1 MSFSTPTSTFARS
14 SALHEMTAKGRTRSR
29 TWPGRVCSPQTL
41 CPDRP
46 KNCCDPIADGRPPL
60 AQLSSSE
67 QDTQHRL
74 PANEAAFFAADISTN
89 RPPLGESGR
98 ERPPCSG
105 GRSSRWPAA
114 GGRSRPDLF
123 GISCGTFWAS
133 CEHDISHVRSRLT
146 PASAVCSV
154 QPSLLLLQTQ
164 GG

>member
-1 MSFSTPTSTFARS
+1 MSFSTPISTFARS
-14 SALHEMTAKGRTRSR
+14 SVLHEMNTKGRTHSR
-29 TWPGRVCSPQTL
+29 TWSGRVCSSQTL

-46 KNCCDPIADGRPPL
+46 KNCCDPTADGRTGL
-60 AQLSSSE
+60 AQLSSSKR
-67 QDTQHRL
+67 DTQHRL
-74 PANEAAFFAADISTN
+74 PENEAASFAADTSTN

-105 GRSSRWPAA
+105 GRSSRWSAA

-123 GISCGTFWAS
+123 GISCGTFWAN
-133 CEHDISHVRSRLT
+133 CEHDIRHVLSRLT